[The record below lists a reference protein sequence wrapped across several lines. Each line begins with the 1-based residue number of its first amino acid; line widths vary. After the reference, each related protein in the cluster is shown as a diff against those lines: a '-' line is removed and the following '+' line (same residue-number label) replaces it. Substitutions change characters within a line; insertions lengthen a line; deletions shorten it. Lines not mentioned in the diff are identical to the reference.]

1 MVNGKISARLISLS
15 VLLTTNF
22 LLNVPAVKAQGVA
35 IGLGVSLGVSL
46 LSGMANRG
54 RSQSS
59 FGGFG
64 FSTGGYQSNSNRRQK
79 NAAIN
84 IYNKGIKA
92 FNDEDYENA
101 ERLLSGA
108 IALDEKMGDA
118 HGLLAVCL
126 SKSGK
131 TEEALGEFQKADQY
145 GNKQEEISYE
155 RGVCAAALKDYV
167 LAESSFKRYLA
178 KGHSENIKEVA
189 KRDLSIIENDFVSQ
203 SGGDYV
209 ADACSGGVRRWNTKG
224 EALRVYIDDK
234 TPVAGYRPEFRNLLA
249 QSFIDWSVGS
259 HGKVKFLFTDNANEA
274 QIKCS
279 WTNNQAELGDGKE
292 LGVTRLA
299 FVDGNIISADI
310 KLLVLAPTKETKS
323 DPLAKSKCVA
333 LHEIGHALGMQ
344 HSSCEFDTMY
354 FQAPPTGFE
363 FALTQ
368 RDLNTV
374 VALYD
379 KPTSTLTSESLSGS
393 SVRAESK

>member
-1 MVNGKISARLISLS
+1 MVIGKISAKLISLS

-64 FSTGGYQSNSNRRQK
+64 FSSGSLSATRRQK
-79 NAAIN
+79 NTAIN
-84 IYNKGIKA
+84 IYNKGVNA
-92 FNDEDYENA
+92 FNGEDYEKA

-108 IALDEKMGDA
+108 IAIDEKMGDA

-126 SKSGK
+126 SKNGK
-131 TEEALGEFQKADQY
+131 TEEALAEFEKADQY
-145 GNKQEEISYE
+145 GIKQEDISFE
-155 RGVCAAALKDYV
+155 RGVCAAAKKNYA
-167 LAESSFKRYLA
+167 LAEASFKRYLA
-178 KGHSENIKEVA
+178 KGHSENTKEVA
-189 KRDLSIIENDFVSQ
+189 KRDLSIIKNDLVAQ

-209 ADACSGGVRRWNTKG
+209 ADACSGGVRRWNTNG
-224 EALRVYIDDK
+224 EPLRVYIDDK

-279 WTNNQAELGDGKE
+279 WTNNPADLGDGKE
-292 LGVTRLA
+292 LGVTQLS
-299 FVDGNIISADI
+299 FVDANIISADI
-310 KLLVLAPTKETKS
+310 KLLVLAPTKETMS

-379 KPTSTLTSESLSGS
+379 KPTSSLTSALPSGS